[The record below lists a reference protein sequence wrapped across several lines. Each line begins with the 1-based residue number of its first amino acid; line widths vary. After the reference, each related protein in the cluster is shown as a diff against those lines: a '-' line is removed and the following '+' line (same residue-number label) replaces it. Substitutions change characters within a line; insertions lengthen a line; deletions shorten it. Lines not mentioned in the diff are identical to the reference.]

1 MLIAIEGID
10 GAGKTHI
17 AGRLARALSELGHPA
32 RALNKSDI
40 TFGDNFADSRLSLLK
55 EVIWPQQGEPKQDLL
70 GTYFYLHLLA
80 AWFSAIGRMLKG
92 SRTISVMDGSQY
104 RVIAKAHRRAGL
116 SLDVLRG
123 YFAAAAEPDLVVLLS
138 IDPKLSWTRR
148 AQFKETE
155 LGRWDGL
162 AGDPRSAYC
171 AYQDSIQVLLMQMAE
186 ADGWMVVP
194 QDETTRDTDV
204 VDAILRHLRLETDW
218 PGSGVTTVPQQPLPA
233 DQPELTPAAT

>member
-17 AGRLARALSELGHPA
+17 AGLLAAALSELGHPA
-32 RALNKSDI
+32 QALNKSDI
-40 TFGDNFADSRLSLLK
+40 SFGDSFADSRLGLLR
-55 EVIWPQQGEPKQDLL
+55 EAIWPSRGEPKQDLL
-70 GTYFYLHLLA
+70 GTHFYLHLLA
-80 AWFSAIGRMLKG
+80 AWFSAIGRLLKG

-116 SLDVLRG
+116 SLDVLHG
-123 YFAAAAEPDLVVLLS
+123 YFASAAEPDLVVLLA

-162 AGDPRSAYC
+162 SGDPKRAYC
-171 AYQDSIQVLLMQMAE
+171 AYQDSIQVLLMEMAD
-186 ADGWMVVP
+186 ARAWMVVL
-194 QDETTRDTDV
+194 QDETTRDTAV
-204 VDAILRHLRLETDW
+204 VDAILQHLGIDAEQPSSRL
-218 PGSGVTTVPQQPLPA
+218 TTAPQQPLPA
-233 DQPELTPAAT
+233 DQPALTPAAI